1 MEPPRLDFPDT
12 GTFLLHNAFVPEC
25 CLLQEE
31 EEEEEDEEDED
42 ERGAPPAGSRG
53 GGRGEQGRGHPPS
66 APSPLLRSA
75 SSYPDLD
82 SLVHVDIEVVD
93 GVVRDICKARPRG
106 GVGDDSN
113 SGGGADGFS
122 MMTTLSPS
130 SPSPSSSPPRRQR
143 PIVDA
148 GCGIVF
154 PCFVD
159 LHTHIGTYSN
169 VESPRGDEIK
179 IERERGGRW
188 RERRNA
194 RARLHGLSF
203 SLSVLSSL
211 SVASSF
217 FGVLCSSNSTL
228 PPNSDTQTDKSHTCE
243 RSRNKYGSL
252 SGADRST
259 ARDAALWDE
268 DDVVRRM
275 DFSLRCAFAH
285 GTSALRTHLINMTP
299 RQVALTWPA
308 FDRVRASW
316 SGRVELQGV
325 SLVALS
331 FFRDR
336 AAAEALAAL
345 VASRNAGASAIGGA
359 CPPSSAAGPGAARGP
374 PRRGPPVVGVLG
386 ATVCCAEN
394 GGDPDDEWTT
404 CARDRDELLDFF
416 LDLAARHGLSADF
429 HTDENGNRS
438 ATGLRDVARAVLR
451 RKARVEAEVLEG
463 APGPP
468 GGTVPFTGTVVCG
481 HCCSL
486 AALSPAE
493 LADTLALVKEARIT
507 VVSLPLVNEW
517 TQDRDPRGLRA
528 PRWRGIPPLLEIARH
543 GVSVAL
549 ASDNVRDQFYGYG
562 DLDALEVLRQVREE
576 VENLEKKTYRSV
588 PLTFHLFF
596 LLHGTKQG
604 VRAAHL
610 DTPYGAWPASVSAVP
625 ARAMGLLESPGGR
638 RRGRRKKT
646 SGKGSFPPPP
656 SFGAIAIG
664 GPADFVV
671 FRARAFSELLARPQS
686 DRVVVREG
694 RAIGASVPPYE
705 DLYAEAASVAP
716 PRGFGG
722 QGYGGRL
729 SPAPSLAVAAAA
741 AVAGFGSE
749 NGGSGNGNDASPAP
763 PPSTSPP
770 PGPRGLEGEG
780 VLTETRQQ
788 RATAAAV
795 CAFAAASS
803 GQEEEQ
809 PAAAPPPRPLASPFK
824 AAAATTSDGNGTA
837 GRQHSFFTAR
847 SSSSSSSSSSSTSLL
862 VAVGIGRA
870 AAGAALAA
878 LVLGRRGSR
887 KG

>member
-31 EEEEEDEEDED
+31 EEEEEEDEEDED

-53 GGRGEQGRGHPPS
+53 RGRGEQGRGHPPS

-113 SGGGADGFS
+113 SGGGDDGFS
-122 MMTTLSPS
+122 MMTTL

-159 LHTHIGTYSN
+159 LHTHIGTYIN

-374 PRRGPPVVGVLG
+374 PRRAPPVVGVLG
-386 ATVCCAEN
+386 AAVCCAEN

-451 RKARVEAEVLEG
+451 RKARVEAEALEG

-576 VENLEKKTYRSV
+576 VENLEKKNLSFCPSNFSFV
-588 PLTFHLFF
+588 FF
-596 LLHGTKQG
+596 FSTEQN
-604 VRAAHL
+604 RASAPRTSTRPTAPGL
-610 DTPYGAWPASVSAVP
+610 PASPRCPPGRWGSWSRQA
-625 ARAMGLLESPGGR
+625 GGGGGGGR
-638 RRGRRKKT
+638 RRAGRARFLLPLLSAPSPSAARPTSSSSAPARSRSCSRGRSPTASSSARGGPSALPCRPTKT
-646 SGKGSFPPPP
+646 FTPRLPPWRPRGGLEDRGTEGGCRRRRRSRSPPPPP
-656 SFGAIAIG
+656 S
-664 GPADFVV
+664 
-671 FRARAFSELLARPQS
+671 
-686 DRVVVREG
+686 
-694 RAIGASVPPYE
+694 
-705 DLYAEAASVAP
+705 
-716 PRGFGG
+716 
-722 QGYGGRL
+722 
-729 SPAPSLAVAAAA
+729 
-741 AVAGFGSE
+741 
-749 NGGSGNGNDASPAP
+749 
-763 PPSTSPP
+763 
-770 PGPRGLEGEG
+770 RGLEAKTEEAE
-780 VLTETRQQ
+780 TETTLLLR
-788 RATAAAV
+788 RRRRRLRLR
-795 CAFAAASS
+795 
-803 GQEEEQ
+803 
-809 PAAAPPPRPLASPFK
+809 RP
-824 AAAATTSDGNGTA
+824 
-837 GRQHSFFTAR
+837 
-847 SSSSSSSSSSSTSLL
+847 
-862 VAVGIGRA
+862 GRA
-870 AAGAALAA
+870 
-878 LVLGRRGSR
+878 GSR
-887 KG
+887 GREC